1 MGVFLDVGERLGDVL
16 EHDRLDRVG
25 DVAGQPAVVMGL
37 DPGPDPHRLQ
47 SLADRFAEIAG
58 QVQGLG
64 ADIGQQPA
72 QRVLDLSEGQV
83 QIVELDRLR
92 AS

>member
-1 MGVFLDVGERLGDVL
+1 MLLDVGERLGDVL
-16 EHDRLDRVG
+16 EHDRLDGAG
-25 DVAGQPAVVMGL
+25 DVAGQAAVVMRL

-47 SLADRFAEIAG
+47 SFADRTAEIAG
-58 QVQGLG
+58 QVEGLG
-64 ADIGQQPA
+64 ADIGEQPA

-83 QIVELDRLR
+83 QIIELNRLW